1 MLAAYAETMATKQA
15 VERPVLRHP
24 AGEPAGALDV
34 LRKEKNKAE
43 QLHRQVSATLQKKN
57 LQVLAIQERIAQ
69 DQKEL
74 LQTQKEQADLVALKE
89 EKSKDL
95 ALKDQ
100 QLQAA
105 MAQRERELLLQ
116 TGAPAAA
123 AFPESFSGPGQF
135 DGQTLELVEKIAS
148 VVAEVRQN
156 GNCNL
161 QPLLDALALLGPA
174 LAAQHKPARSEAPPT
189 PLVEADLLPT
199 PQAELNEVSMAEGK
213 RKPEDDAG
221 ELEGKKTKTSDKDSP
236 SVAKTIA
243 DAEAINRLVN
253 RNLRGPDG
261 SASSSA
267 GQQQG

>member
-1 MLAAYAETMATKQA
+1 
-15 VERPVLRHP
+15 
-24 AGEPAGALDV
+24 
-34 LRKEKNKAE
+34 
-43 QLHRQVSATLQKKN
+43 
-57 LQVLAIQERIAQ
+57 
-69 DQKEL
+69 
-74 LQTQKEQADLVALKE
+74 
-89 EKSKDL
+89 
-95 ALKDQ
+95 
-100 QLQAA
+100 
-105 MAQRERELLLQ
+105 MAQGERELLLQ

-174 LAAQHKPARSEAPPT
+174 LAAQHKPARREAPPT

-253 RNLRGPDG
+253 GNLRGPDG

-267 GQQQG
+267 VQQQG